1 MSALRF
7 EIDAHNPRPDRVEA
21 IAELLTRGRLVAL
34 PTDTTWVVACAASD
48 RSAAGKLGELRSV
61 HESKAKKGVRKPMSL
76 MCPDVSTVGNFCLL
90 DQSQFRLVRRL
101 LPGPYTIILPASRQ
115 VPRQLQS
122 KRRSVGVRIPDHQ
135 VASAVLAALGG
146 PMLVTTCQNPSAEL
160 LGASPEVFDAYGDA
174 IDALVETDP
183 IEPEPSTVLDYTG
196 NYPSLVRAGKGAV
209 ESDWDAG

>member
-7 EIDAHNPRPDRVEA
+7 EIDAEYPRPDRVEA
-21 IAELLTRGRLVAL
+21 LADMMTRGGLIAL

-48 RSAAGKLGELRSV
+48 RSAASKLGELRSAN
-61 HESKAKKGVRKPMSL
+61 ESKAKKGLRKPMSL

-122 KRRSVGVRIPDHQ
+122 KRRSVGVRIPDHA
-135 VASAVLAALGG
+135 VATAVLAALGG
-146 PMLVTTCQNPSAEL
+146 PMLVTTCQNEMGVL
-160 LGASPEVFDAYGDA
+160 IGASTEIFGAYADSIDA
-174 IDALVETDP
+174 IVETDP
-183 IEPEPSTVLDYTG
+183 IEPEQSTVVDYTG
-196 NYPSLVRAGKGAV
+196 GHPILVRPGKGAV
-209 ESDWDAG
+209 ESDWNVS